1 MEQLHL
7 LLASGGGSKASTTIT
22 PFCLARDLASTSSP
36 SPAAVAAPAPP
47 PEATSGS
54 EQSIH
59 GSGTGLQSSEA
70 MIKAKIMSHPL
81 YPSLLR
87 AFVDC
92 KKVGA
97 PPEVVGRLSSLAVVT
112 DVPQY
117 SGDRWLP
124 AQQPAADPELDQFM
138 ETYCYMLTRYGQE
151 LARPIQEAE
160 EFFRGIEE
168 QIDSLALDE
177 DVSYDYEDEAAGGLP
192 EKSAAFGENEVTT
205 TTRRHLMNKYSG
217 YLNSLWTEISN
228 KKKNS
233 TGHLPRDARH
243 KLLQWWHLHY
253 RWPYPSEL
261 EKAALAESTGL
272 DAKQINNWF
281 INQRKRHWKPTPP
294 AMEYR
299 SLQPAGAASY
309 GGASAGASTSGGG
322 SAVVRGM
329 EGQHFTGGG
338 AYPRGGP

>member
-22 PFCLARDLASTSSP
+22 PFCLARDHASTSSP
-36 SPAAVAAPAPP
+36 SPAAVAAPP

-177 DVSYDYEDEAAGGLP
+177 DVIYDYEDEVAGGLP

-253 RWPYPSEL
+253 RWPYPSEA

-272 DAKQINNWF
+272 DKKQVTNWF
-281 INQRKRHWKPTPP
+281 INQRKRHWKPKP
-294 AMEYR
+294 AAAMDAGF
-299 SLQPAGAASY
+299 LQMHPRY
-309 GGASAGASTSGGG
+309 GASSSSSPAAALRVEDGGG
-322 SAVVRGM
+322 GRSAY
-329 EGQHFTGGG
+329 H
-338 AYPRGGP
+338 PRGGP

>member
-1 MEQLHL
+1 MEQFH
-7 LLASGGGSKASTTIT
+7 LLASGGGSKASTTII
-22 PFCLARDLASTSSP
+22 PLCLSRDHASTSSP
-36 SPAAVAAPAPP
+36 SPAAAVAPPAPP
-47 PEATSGS
+47 PPAAS
-54 EQSIH
+54 EQSSH
-59 GSGTGLQSSEA
+59 GSGAGLQSSEA

-112 DVPQY
+112 DELESY
-117 SGDRWLP
+117 SGDRWQP

-177 DVSYDYEDEAAGGLP
+177 DVSYDYEDEVAGGLP

-253 RWPYPSEL
+253 RWPYPSEA

-272 DAKQINNWF
+272 DKKQVTNWF
-281 INQRKRHWKPTPP
+281 INQRKRHWKPKP
-294 AMEYR
+294 AAAMDAGFLQMHPRWLNIPVWKYR
-299 SLQPAGAASY
+299 FLQATLLRRLPMKIIFTNSY
-309 GGASAGASTSGGG
+309 DA
-322 SAVVRGM
+322 R
-329 EGQHFTGGG
+329 
-338 AYPRGGP
+338 YK

>member
-22 PFCLARDLASTSSP
+22 PFCLARDHASTSSP

-47 PEATSGS
+47 PEA

-177 DVSYDYEDEAAGGLP
+177 DVSYDYEDEVAGGLP

-205 TTRRHLMNKYSG
+205 TRRRHLMNKYSG

-253 RWPYPSEL
+253 RWPYPSEA

-272 DAKQINNWF
+272 DKKQVTNWF
-281 INQRKRHWKPTPP
+281 INQRKRHWKPKP
-294 AMEYR
+294 AAAMDAGF
-299 SLQPAGAASY
+299 LQMHPRY
-309 GGASAGASTSGGG
+309 GASSSSSPAAALRVEDGGG
-322 SAVVRGM
+322 GRSAY
-329 EGQHFTGGG
+329 H
-338 AYPRGGP
+338 PRGGP

>member
-22 PFCLARDLASTSSP
+22 PFCLARDHASTSSP

-117 SGDRWLP
+117 SGDRCLP

-177 DVSYDYEDEAAGGLP
+177 DVSYDYEDEVAGGLP

-253 RWPYPSEL
+253 RWPYPSEA

-272 DAKQINNWF
+272 DKKQVTNWF
-281 INQRKRHWKPTPP
+281 INQRKRHWKPKP
-294 AMEYR
+294 AAAMDAGF
-299 SLQPAGAASY
+299 LQMHPRY
-309 GGASAGASTSGGG
+309 GASSSSSPAAALRVEDGGG
-322 SAVVRGM
+322 RRSAY
-329 EGQHFTGGG
+329 H
-338 AYPRGGP
+338 PRGGP